1 MTEQEIRN
9 LAWRLANGSEVFD
22 FEKALEFA
30 RYEPVKAEE
39 LIRGR
44 KESQKRIAEVNRAY
58 EQLHR
63 AIKEEFG

>member
-1 MTEQEIRN
+1 MTEREIRD
-9 LAWRLANGSEVFD
+9 LAWRLAEGSNVFD

-30 RYEPVKAEE
+30 RFEPAKAEK

-44 KESQKRIAEVNRAY
+44 EKSKKRIEEIDRAY

-63 AIKEEFG
+63 AIQEEFG

>member
-1 MTEQEIRN
+1 MTEQEVRS
-9 LAWRLANGSEVFD
+9 LAWRLADGSEVFD

-44 KESQKRIAEVNRAY
+44 KESQRRIEEVNRAY
-58 EQLHR
+58 EQLHQ
-63 AIKEEFG
+63 AIQEEFG

>member
-1 MTEQEIRN
+1 MTEREIRD
-9 LAWRLANGSEVFD
+9 LAWRLAEGSNVFD

-30 RYEPVKAEE
+30 RFEPAKAEK

-44 KESQKRIAEVNRAY
+44 EEMQKRQEERDRIY

-63 AIKEEFG
+63 AIQEEFG